1 MSATSQHEFHPDVE
15 RLNAFAE
22 QALTQR
28 ERDDVLAHLAV
39 CARCRQVVEL
49 AQQAAGADEVA
60 VADADKRRAVVQPD
74 AWWKRWRLVWVPT
87 AVVAAFAVASISV
100 LIRQAEQRDKTF
112 RIAEQAAPV
121 ASSPALVPSPQ
132 EQANAAPPASPPPAN
147 NLAAKNEKKARPGT
161 VPRPGEGG
169 QVATGEGHAAGAMN
183 GLVAASGEAGGTV
196 SGEAYGSIGG
206 SRAPAGIAAVYK
218 TPTETA
224 VYQEEQEK
232 QAEASERRLFAAKT
246 EAPAASPTAEADKHV
261 PESGAATDSKQ
272 FAIGDQQLHKIAAP
286 ASSAAGFAK
295 LSPGA
300 LAAGHVG
307 TVINLPSKLP
317 ASSIASAGQTML
329 AIDRSGS
336 LFRSQDSG
344 ATWEPVTK
352 QWTGRA
358 VIVRRS
364 AEPISTAPAPPGA
377 QAEPAGASGSGAASR
392 LSAVFEL
399 LNDQSQV
406 WRSTDGITW
415 TAK

>member
-1 MSATSQHEFHPDVE
+1 
-15 RLNAFAE
+15 
-22 QALTQR
+22 
-28 ERDDVLAHLAV
+28 
-39 CARCRQVVEL
+39 
-49 AQQAAGADEVA
+49 
-60 VADADKRRAVVQPD
+60 
-74 AWWKRWRLVWVPT
+74 
-87 AVVAAFAVASISV
+87 
-100 LIRQAEQRDKTF
+100 
-112 RIAEQAAPV
+112 
-121 ASSPALVPSPQ
+121 
-132 EQANAAPPASPPPAN
+132 
-147 NLAAKNEKKARPGT
+147 
-161 VPRPGEGG
+161 
-169 QVATGEGHAAGAMN
+169 MN
-183 GLVAASGEAGGTV
+183 GLAAASAEAGGTA
-196 SGEAYGSIGG
+196 SGEAYGSMGE
-206 SRAPAGIAAVYK
+206 SRAPAGTAAVYK

-232 QAEASERRLFAAKT
+232 QEEASERRLFAAKA
-246 EAPAASPTAEADKHV
+246 EAPAASPTAGADKHV

-272 FAIGDQQLHKIAAP
+272 FAIGEQQLHKIAAP

-300 LAAGHVG
+300 LAAGRVG

-317 ASSIASAGQTML
+317 ALSIASALQTML
-329 AIDRSGS
+329 AIDRTGS

-364 AEPISTAPAPPGA
+364 AEPISKAPAPPGT
-377 QAEPAGASGSGAASR
+377 QGEPAGSASGSSAASEPG
-392 LSAVFEL
+392 AVFEL

>member
-1 MSATSQHEFHPDVE
+1 MSATSQHEFHPDAE

-39 CARCRQVVEL
+39 CTHCRQVVAL
-49 AQQAAGADEVA
+49 AQQAAAAEATPLAPRRVA
-60 VADADKRRAVVQPD
+60 IQPD

-87 AVVAAFAVASISV
+87 AVAAAFAVASISV
-100 LIRQAEQRDKTF
+100 WIHQTGQRDTAI
-112 RIAEQAAPV
+112 RMAEQAAPV
-121 ASSPALVPSPQ
+121 GTGQASIPSPLK
-132 EQANAAPPASPPPAN
+132 QAEAAPPASFPPAN

-161 VPRPGEGG
+161 APRADEGG
-169 QVATGEGHAAGAMN
+169 PVATGEGRAGGAMN
-183 GLVAASGEAGGTV
+183 GLAAASGEAGGTA
-196 SGEAYGSIGG
+196 SGEAYGSMGE
-206 SRAPAGIAAVYK
+206 SRAPAGTAAVYK

-232 QAEASERRLFAAKT
+232 QAEVSERRLFAAKA

-272 FAIGDQQLHKIAAP
+272 FAIGDQQLHRNAAP
-286 ASSAAGFAK
+286 ASSAAGFAN

-300 LAAGHVG
+300 LAAGRVG
-307 TVINLPSKLP
+307 TVIHLPSKLP
-317 ASSIASAGQTML
+317 ASSIASTGQTML

-358 VIVRRS
+358 MVVRKEQ
-364 AEPISTAPAPPGA
+364 AESSTAPAAAAA
-377 QAEPAGASGSGAASR
+377 QAEPAGGACGSGAASEPG
-392 LSAVFEL
+392 AVFEL